1 MLRLKRG
8 TKTCNLF
15 CNISAP
21 RLLSL
26 NKRGV
31 ISPNFKF
38 VLQQSECCK
47 LRSYAILRGIHVTW
61 CKISLPWTSKT
72 RDMYNIFLEKGE
84 SLFTYCNNLSKP
96 ATTWFVARQ
105 FWFVDGKRATFDVA
119 KRIAHFRCPF
129 YRTLR
134 ETSKAVYNGTY
145 TVVITCPA
153 LRSIPCS
160 WAIHRAQTPSY
171 KAVPSMLTVAPSG
184 RTKRLMRLSIP
195 LYSSVHLIVVGKVAA
210 LG

>member
-1 MLRLKRG
+1 MVRLRRD

-15 CNISAP
+15 CNISAT
-21 RLLSL
+21 RLLSP

-61 CKISLPWTSKT
+61 CKISLPWTGKT

-84 SLFTYCNNLSKP
+84 SLSTYCNNLSKP

-105 FWFVDGKRATFDVA
+105 VWFVDGKRATFDVA

>member
-1 MLRLKRG
+1 
-8 TKTCNLF
+8 
-15 CNISAP
+15 
-21 RLLSL
+21 
-26 NKRGV
+26 
-31 ISPNFKF
+31 
-38 VLQQSECCK
+38 
-47 LRSYAILRGIHVTW
+47 
-61 CKISLPWTSKT
+61 
-72 RDMYNIFLEKGE
+72 MYNIF
-84 SLFTYCNNLSKP
+84 F
-96 ATTWFVARQ
+96 
-105 FWFVDGKRATFDVA
+105 GKRRISLYLLQQPFATRNDLICC
-119 KRIAHFRCPF
+119 KTGLICGYLCPF

-134 ETSKAVYNGTY
+134 ETFKALYNGTY

-153 LRSIPCS
+153 LRSISCS

>member
-21 RLLSL
+21 RRLSL
-26 NKRGV
+26 KKRGV

-84 SLFTYCNNLSKP
+84 SLFTYCDNLSKP

-105 FWFVDGKRATFDVA
+105 VWFVDGKRATFDVA
-119 KRIAHFRCPF
+119 KRIVHFRCPF

-134 ETSKAVYNGTY
+134 ETFKAVYNGTY

>member
-15 CNISAP
+15 CNISAT
-21 RLLSL
+21 RLLSP

-47 LRSYAILRGIHVTW
+47 LRSYAIQGFNVTW
-61 CKISLPWTSKT
+61 CKISLAWTGKT
-72 RDMYNIFLEKGE
+72 RDMYNIFLENWE
-84 SLFTYCNNLSKP
+84 SLSTYCNDLSQP

-105 FWFVDGKRATFDVA
+105 VWFVDGKRVTSDVA
-119 KRIAHFRCPF
+119 KWIAHFRCPF

-134 ETSKAVYNGTY
+134 EKFKAVYNGTY

-153 LRSIPCS
+153 LRSMSCS

-171 KAVPSMLTVAPSG
+171 NAVPSMLTVAPSG

>member
-21 RLLSL
+21 RRFSL
-26 NKRGV
+26 KKRGV
-31 ISPNFKF
+31 ISANFKF

-105 FWFVDGKRATFDVA
+105 VWFVDGKRATFDVA

-134 ETSKAVYNGTY
+134 ETFKAVYNGTY